1 MTEMASDLIVFLKT
15 ESETAETII
24 RFAEFSNCKICEVV
38 GAIDG
43 VQIDVIYPRND
54 SKVDY
59 FNRRQ
64 HSINTYA
71 TIGANLV
78 FF

>member
-1 MTEMASDLIVFLKT
+1 MTEMASDLIVFPKT

-43 VQIDVIYPRND
+43 V
-54 SKVDY
+54 
-59 FNRRQ
+59 
-64 HSINTYA
+64 
-71 TIGANLV
+71 
-78 FF
+78 